1 MRTPPS
7 RSRDREKPPSTKPGA
22 VQRFT
27 RPRCSRMP
35 RMLTDPCLPTLWE
48 YQRCTRVT
56 FVRMTLLT
64 SRREIDHMRVNST
77 SCC

>member
-1 MRTPPS
+1 
-7 RSRDREKPPSTKPGA
+7 
-22 VQRFT
+22 
-27 RPRCSRMP
+27 
-35 RMLTDPCLPTLWE
+35 MLTDPCLPTLWE

-64 SRREIDHMRVNST
+64 FRREIDHMRVNST